1 MKTEIELIMRD
12 GAAEE
17 RAGAAKLA
25 PQTDDDVM
33 DAYSRAVIT
42 AAEKVS
48 PSVVYIEVEQR
59 VSNRRPNIPRMPR
72 ERRGSGSGF
81 IFTPDGFILTNSHVI
96 HGAKKNRSDSCR
108 WPQT

>member
-17 RAGAAKLA
+17 RAGAANLA

-59 VSNRRPNIPRMPR
+59 VSNRRPNIPRMPQ

-81 IFTPDGFILTNSHVI
+81 IFTPGGFILPTTHVG
-96 HGAKKNRSDSCR
+96 HGTKRIEVTRAVRH
-108 WPQT
+108 TH